1 MEDWVLVEKR
11 MQRMMNVIGMI
22 REAMNL
28 NSFMLLYLILSLDGF
43 QGC

>member
-22 REAMNL
+22 REAMNP